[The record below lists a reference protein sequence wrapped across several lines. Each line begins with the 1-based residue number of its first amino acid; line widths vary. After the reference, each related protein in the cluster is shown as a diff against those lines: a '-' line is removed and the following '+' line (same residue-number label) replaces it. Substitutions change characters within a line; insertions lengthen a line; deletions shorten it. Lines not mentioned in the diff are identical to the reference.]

1 MPESAL
7 NDYIP
12 ILLLTGFAVSFAAF
26 NLVVSWL
33 LGKKGTSNPDKETA
47 FECGMVPLT
56 PERRRFSVKFSTV
69 AMLFIIFDIEIVFLI
84 PWALKFRELGMF
96 GVIEILVFIAVLMV
110 GWWYCVA
117 KGAFDWSPAGRSR
130 SGNQAVR
137 FTSGTGTQPSGGGA
151 LSERAVADRVES

>member
-1 MPESAL
+1 MPETAL

-47 FECGMVPLT
+47 FECGMKPLT

-69 AMLFIIFDIEIVFLI
+69 AMLFIIFDIEVVFLI
-84 PWALKFRELGMF
+84 PWALKFRELGTF
-96 GVIEILVFIAVLMV
+96 GVVEIVIFIVVLMV
-110 GWWYCVA
+110 GWWYALA
-117 KGAFDWSPAGRSR
+117 KGALDWSPAGRARDGVQATRLNER
-130 SGNQAVR
+130 SA
-137 FTSGTGTQPSGGGA
+137 GGA
-151 LSERAVADRVES
+151 VGDRAVADRMEG